1 MAREKEMRMNISRF
15 FLAGILCVNLL
26 GVAAL
31 PQVTGNQA
39 TLVKQSSIIFAGTV
53 SQLEATSFAGVPKST
68 QTIVVRVD
76 SVLKKPAAV
85 SLKKGDNVTVE
96 LKDPSAFQQGMQ
108 ATFYTEGWIFGS
120 GVAVKELGHEFGPGS
135 SKTSKTAAADEKA
148 YQQSPDQISD
158 QELQNRLNAADFVVI
173 GRVTDVHRW
182 NRPKSATT
190 RVSEHDPDWHEAV
203 VEVQS
208 VLKGGQVKGN
218 KIVVRFPGRNDVA
231 WTRSPK
237 FQKNQQGIFC
247 LNRDQ
252 TSGVATEKVGGHQ
265 VAVYTCLGH
274 GDSLPLSDAPRVRAL
289 LKN

>member
-1 MAREKEMRMNISRF
+1 MRMNISRF
-15 FLAGILCVNLL
+15 FPAGILCVNLL
-26 GVAAL
+26 GVVAL

-39 TLVKQSSIIFAGTV
+39 ALVKQSSIIFAGTV
-53 SQLEATSFAGVPKST
+53 SQLEATSFAGVPKSA
-68 QTIVVRVD
+68 QTVVVRVD
-76 SVLKKPAAV
+76 SILKKPAAV

-96 LKDPSAFQQGMQ
+96 LKDPSAFQQGTQ

-120 GVAVKELGHEFGPGS
+120 GVAVKELGHEFTSGS
-135 SKTSKTAAADEKA
+135 SEASKPAIADEK
-148 YQQSPDQISD
+148 QIGD
-158 QELQNRLNAADFVVI
+158 QELQDRLNAADFVVI

-182 NRPKSATT
+182 NPPKSATP

-208 VLKGGQVKGN
+208 VLKGGQVKGH

-252 TSGVATEKVGGHQ
+252 TSGVATEKVGGRQ

-274 GDSLPLSDAPRVRAL
+274 GDSLPMSDAPRVRAL